1 MKSLRRSLN
10 NNNNSNN
17 SSSSS
22 SSPAPSPPL
31 PHGQQQ
37 SATPLGRPSQKVA
50 PPQKVIKALQSHR
63 STNPQELSYN
73 KGDFWYVTG
82 ERNEWFEALNP
93 LTGSRGLVPKADFE
107 EFVKGGR
114 HPSGQKSIDQ
124 GNHGRPYTPSQGH
137 LSQQSDPRSPP
148 GTNISP
154 PLSAGTTASKPKQ
167 PVYAIVQYDFH
178 AERPDELDAKKGE
191 PIVVIAQSNHEWF
204 VAKPIGRLGG
214 PGLIPVTFVEIRDP
228 ATGKPVE
235 MNPNMV
241 PAVEEWK
248 KATADYKAAAIPLG
262 RFDISPEQAVTN
274 SPYAPAQASSA
285 NGSQSSLPRTGS
297 TSSVNQLQNA
307 NGRISQSSR
316 HISNPP
322 TQKQAEPVYKP
333 EQDPMFPPGELTSLG
348 VPSFHNESGNYWFRL
363 QVNFVPD
370 EPNAPAYTLSLYR
383 TYEDFYDFQITLL
396 DTFPYEAGRS
406 SRPGEEDRTPPERIL
421 PYMPGPVDDEIDDEL
436 TEYRR
441 EELDAYVRALI
452 DLRSKQAGYILRHE
466 LIRTFFAAK
475 YGDYCEEIPREDI
488 MGELEERLAEVQV
501 SDQQQIQSHQR
512 GLSSSDHMRSQSSAS
527 RHSQNHSISLNDNNQ
542 DNRYSP
548 QPYIPGH
555 HTSHSQSASRSI
567 SSRGASPL
575 PPIDTQQHQHQSN
588 SRPGSSRQSGLMST
602 TSITPSTG
610 LLSSSNVIP
619 NSASGGGGQPPY
631 IKIKIYDRATDDL
644 IAIRVHPSVTHSELF
659 EKVRAR
665 LGPNVNLLRYRSSM
679 DGGAANNQGYKDL
692 TDDRELRDWMRIE
705 DQKLVLYAEQ

>member
-10 NNNNSNN
+10 NNNNNQNN

-31 PHGQQQ
+31 PIGNNAQQY
-37 SATPLGRPSQKVA
+37 PLGRPSQKVA

-63 STNPQELSYN
+63 STNPQELSYT

-107 EFVKGGR
+107 EFIKGGR

-124 GNHGRPYTPSQGH
+124 GNSGRPYTPSQGH
-137 LSQQSDPRSPP
+137 LSHTSDPRSPP

-154 PLSAGTTASKPKQ
+154 PLSAESARSKPKA

-228 ATGKPVE
+228 VTGKPVD

-262 RFDISPEQAVTN
+262 RFDITPEQAVTN
-274 SPYAPAQASSA
+274 SPYAPAQTSSA
-285 NGSQSSLPRTGS
+285 ANSQSSLPRTGS
-297 TSSVNQLQNA
+297 TSSVNQMTNP
-307 NGRISQSSR
+307 NGRISQGTR
-316 HISNPP
+316 HTSNPAS
-322 TQKQAEPVYKP
+322 QKPSEPIYKP
-333 EQDPMFPPGELTSLG
+333 EQDLMFPPGELTSLG

-363 QVNFVPD
+363 HVNFVPD
-370 EPNAPAYTLSLYR
+370 EPTTPAYTLSLYR
-383 TYEDFYDFQITLL
+383 TYEDFYDFQISLL

-406 SRPGEEDRTPPERIL
+406 TRPGEEDQSPPERIL
-421 PYMPGPVDDEIDDEL
+421 PFMPGPVDDEIDDEL

-452 DLRSKQAGYILRHE
+452 DLRSRQAGYILRHE

-475 YGDYCEEIPREDI
+475 YGDYCEEIPREDVI
-488 MGELEERLAEVQV
+488 GELEERLAEVQV
-501 SDQQQIQSHQR
+501 SETTAQPSHQR
-512 GLSSSDHMRSQSSAS
+512 GLSADNNPNNHSRSQSSLS
-527 RHSQNHSISLNDNNQ
+527 RHSQNQLSISQQNLQQ
-542 DNRYSP
+542 DRYSP
-548 QPYIPGH
+548 QPYLPGH
-555 HTSHSQSASRSI
+555 QSANRSI
-567 SSRGASPL
+567 SSRGPSPL
-575 PPIDTQQHQHQSN
+575 PPIDTSST
-588 SRPGSSRQSGLMST
+588 SRPPSNGGGATSQNWNSGSGPLSAN
-602 TSITPSTG
+602 
-610 LLSSSNVIP
+610 SSSMQPTP
-619 NSASGGGGQPPY
+619 NSAGGQPPY

-644 IAIRVHPSVTHSELF
+644 IAIRVHPSVSHSELF

-665 LGPNVNLLRYRSSM
+665 LGPNISLLRYRSSM
-679 DGGAANNQGYKDL
+679 DGGNGNSGYRELKD
-692 TDDRELRDWMRIE
+692 DQELRDWMRAE
-705 DQKLVLYAEQ
+705 DQKLVLYAE

>member
-10 NNNNSNN
+10 NNNNNG
-17 SSSSS
+17 SSS

-31 PHGQQQ
+31 PNQHHPQQF
-37 SATPLGRPSQKVA
+37 PLGRPSQKVA

-124 GNHGRPYTPSQGH
+124 GNQSRPYTPSQGH
-137 LSQQSDPRSPP
+137 LSHTSDPRSPP

-154 PLSAGTTASKPKQ
+154 PLSAESAKSKPRQ

-262 RFDISPEQAVTN
+262 RFDIAPEQAVTN
-274 SPYAPAQASSA
+274 SPYAPAQTSSA
-285 NGSQSSLPRTGS
+285 AGSQSSLARTGS
-297 TSSVNQLQNA
+297 TSSVNQMSTA
-307 NGRISQSSR
+307 NGRVSQPDPRPRAPS
-316 HISNPP
+316 
-322 TQKQAEPVYKP
+322 QPVYRP

-363 QVNFVPD
+363 HVNFVPD
-370 EPNAPAYTLSLYR
+370 EPTAPGYTLTLYR
-383 TYEDFYDFQITLL
+383 TYEDFYDFQISLL

-406 SRPGEEDRTPPERIL
+406 TRPGEEDMTPPERIL

-441 EELDAYVRALI
+441 EELDAYVRALV
-452 DLRSKQAGYILRHE
+452 DLRSRQAGYILRHE

-475 YGDYCEEIPREDI
+475 YGDYCEEIPRNDI
-488 MGELEERLAEVQV
+488 IGELEERLNEV
-501 SDQQQIQSHQR
+501 SISQQQPQQPQTNHQR
-512 GLSSSDHMRSQSSAS
+512 GLSADTHNNNLRSQSAAS
-527 RHSQNHSISLNDNNQ
+527 RHSQHQSQ
-542 DNRYSP
+542 DRYSP
-548 QPYIPGH
+548 LPGGQH
-555 HTSHSQSASRSI
+555 QQNNRSI
-567 SSRGASPL
+567 SSRGPSPL
-575 PPIDTQQHQHQSN
+575 PPIDTQNTSH
-588 SRPGSSRQSGLMST
+588 SRPPSNRQSASGGQTASSFGMS
-602 TSITPSTG
+602 SVSAGPPVSA
-610 LLSSSNVIP
+610 
-619 NSASGGGGQPPY
+619 NSAGGVGGGGGQPPY

-665 LGPNVNLLRYRSSM
+665 LGPTVNMLRYRSSM
-679 DGGAANNQGYKDL
+679 DGGAGSAGGNQGYREL
-692 TDDRELRDWMRIE
+692 RDDRELRDWLRTE